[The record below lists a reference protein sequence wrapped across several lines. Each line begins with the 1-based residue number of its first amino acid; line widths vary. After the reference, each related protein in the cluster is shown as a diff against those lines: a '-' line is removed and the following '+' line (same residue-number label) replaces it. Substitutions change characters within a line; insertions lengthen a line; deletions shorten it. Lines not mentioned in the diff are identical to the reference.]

1 MKKNTL
7 LLLAL
12 AGGALILL
20 SMKKKD
26 ETKKRAY
33 TLTVEDPTAIT
44 AEEFGE
50 VKEAPGLL
58 EKLGPVIK
66 NVIKK
71 GKERRAAKK
80 KIGFPD
86 LY

>member
-7 LLLAL
+7 LLLAI
-12 AGGALILL
+12 AGGALLFL
-20 SMKKKD
+20 AMRKKD
-26 ETKKRAY
+26 QPKKRDY
-33 TLTVEDPTAIT
+33 LLEVPEPTSIT
-44 AEEFGE
+44 AQQFE

-58 EKLGPVIK
+58 ERLGPVIK
-66 NVIKK
+66 NVVKK
-71 GKERRAAKK
+71 VKEKRAAKK

>member
-12 AGGALILL
+12 AGGALLFL
-20 SMKKKD
+20 AMRKKD
-26 ETKKRAY
+26 QPKKRDY
-33 TLTVEDPTAIT
+33 LLEVPEPTSIT
-44 AEEFGE
+44 AEEYGE

-71 GKERRAAKK
+71 GKERRAARK
-80 KIGFPD
+80 KIGFPN